1 MGRTGREIMVDWLRQ
16 EMRLAT
22 VADLQRAAQFLEFA
36 REVRKGCDKQ
46 RGKARRAQSQGW
58 RKHID
63 PALRW

>member
-1 MGRTGREIMVDWLRQ
+1 MVDWLRQ

-46 RGKARRAQSQGW
+46 RAKARRVQSQSQSW
-58 RKHID
+58 RKHVD
-63 PALRW
+63 PTLRW